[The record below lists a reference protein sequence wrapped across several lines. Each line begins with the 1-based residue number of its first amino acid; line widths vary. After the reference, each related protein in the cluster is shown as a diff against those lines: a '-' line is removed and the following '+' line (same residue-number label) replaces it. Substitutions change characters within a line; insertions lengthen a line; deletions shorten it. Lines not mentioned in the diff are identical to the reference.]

1 MPVNEPAF
9 WADKRWQAPNAAGER
24 YLKLAEIPVTTIGTD
39 PGQATILGTRQ
50 IMLPSYLGVTGTP
63 NESGTIV
70 TTTFGEAL
78 AAVVDKTTTLWYDEH
93 RITAEDRDRLNGHRP
108 NLLQTKGMYKARP
121 LNGIWATPPF
131 LHNGSVPHI
140 YALLSPV
147 EERPKTFCLGKS
159 GI

>member
-1 MPVNEPAF
+1 LGEDALGFFRLLYDVEEFLAGKNPHSGMPSFTGLRSPAWPQDILGSIDQARKERGRTLYKDMCQACHLMPVNEPAF

-70 TTTFGEAL
+70 TSDLRGS
-78 AAVVDKTTTLWYDEH
+78 
-93 RITAEDRDRLNGHRP
+93 
-108 NLLQTKGMYKARP
+108 ARC
-121 LNGIWATPPF
+121 
-131 LHNGSVPHI
+131 SC
-140 YALLSPV
+140 
-147 EERPKTFCLGKS
+147 R
-159 GI
+159 